1 MPHIHLQTTA
11 NLGEIGDV
19 LVRLVGIL
27 AGFETID
34 SKAIKAYHSS
44 REVWVMGEGACPGF
58 IHCEVG
64 LLTGR
69 SLALRQSIGVAF
81 ERELQSVFSKSI
93 GLGLAKITVEI
104 REMDIDTYRR

>member
-1 MPHIHLQTTA
+1 MPHIHLQTTS
-11 NLGEIGDV
+11 NLGEIGDA
-19 LVRLVGIL
+19 LFRLVEVL
-27 AGFETID
+27 SGFETID
-34 SKAIKAYHSS
+34 PKAVKAYHTL
-44 REVWVMGEGACPGF
+44 REVWVMGAGACPGF

-81 ERELQSVFSKSI
+81 ERALQSVFSESI
-93 GLGLAKITVEI
+93 GSGLAKITVEI